1 VFQVKIHL
9 CFLSIN
15 GYIRAANLKGKIM
28 KSILIVLFSF
38 VFIYGCSNEV
48 TLKSGVKYKDV
59 KVGNGAEVK
68 DGNLVEIHFKGWIV
82 KDSSDVYTDWSMDS
96 TKQKDM
102 IADSY
107 QMGQAMKFV
116 LGSESFIKGSEEGMI
131 GMKPGGQRIIIIPA
145 NCGYGADGMG
155 PIPPNTDIKVYVE
168 MVSTKEVPQVKMWD
182 VDSTLF
188 KTTASG
194 LKYAIIKEGEGPL
207 VQKQQQVKVH
217 YSGFLLN
224 GTKFDSSV
232 ERDEPLT
239 FMAGV
244 GQVIPGWDE
253 GLLLLK
259 KGSKAKFVIP
269 DSLAYGDR
277 DLGKIPPKSTLIFDV
292 EIIDVLPA
300 QPQGQPHP

>member
-1 VFQVKIHL
+1 
-9 CFLSIN
+9 
-15 GYIRAANLKGKIM
+15 M

-48 TLKSGVKYKDV
+48 TLKSGLKYKDI
-59 KVGNGAEVK
+59 KVGSGVEAK
-68 DGNLVEIHFKGWIV
+68 SGDLVEIQFKGWIC
-82 KDSSDVYTDWSMDS
+82 KDSTNLYEDWSKDS
-96 TKQKDM
+96 TKQQNM

-107 QMGQAMKFV
+107 AMNQPMKFV
-116 LGSESFIKGSEEGMI
+116 LGTESFIKGSEEGVI
-131 GMKPGGQRIIIIPA
+131 GMKVGGQRVIIIPSKCA
-145 NCGYGADGMG
+145 YGPEGMG
-155 PIPPNTDIKVYVE
+155 PIPPNTDIKVVVE
-168 MVSTKEVPQVKMWD
+168 LVSAKTAPTAKMWD

-207 VQKQQQVKVH
+207 VQPQQQIVVH
-217 YSGFLLN
+217 YSGFLLD

-259 KGSKAKFVIP
+259 KGSKARLVIP

-277 DLGKIPPKSTLIFDV
+277 DLGKIPPKSTLVFDV
-292 EIIDVLPA
+292 EIVDVVTA
-300 QPQGQPHP
+300 QTQGQPHP